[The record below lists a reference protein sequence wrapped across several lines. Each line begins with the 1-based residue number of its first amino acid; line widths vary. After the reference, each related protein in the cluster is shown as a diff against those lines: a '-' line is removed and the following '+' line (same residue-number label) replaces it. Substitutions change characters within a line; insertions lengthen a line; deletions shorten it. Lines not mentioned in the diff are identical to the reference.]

1 MGSPVAIMK
10 LLALTLLVAVA
21 TAVPSQQWRKADPL
35 FEHSLTT
42 RNMFSNPLHTVF
54 GVQAKKVLE
63 ESRQAIL
70 GKSYAPRQP
79 YKGKRPEDCSL
90 ENMPSG
96 DKIINGMEA
105 ADNQF
110 PWVVYLRCNNP
121 GWACTASM
129 ISDTWVL
136 TAAHCVDGC
145 TEWTVQAGSNL
156 INGQDDSRVTIDTT
170 VGIRHPGFNFITLHD
185 DVAVIQL
192 PEPVPLSDT
201 IRVGCLPGQS
211 QLDDQFEDDL
221 MTLTGWGI
229 TCDNG
234 CGQPNNMNFAKDRP
248 IMPNDR
254 CKQLFNNVNEGMICI
269 DTDADTEVGENVGVC
284 SGDSGGPLNLQE
296 GPGQYMTSAW
306 PPSCRARAASP
317 RSSPTCTPG
326 SPTTWTG
333 SARTPASPSSPDL
346 TRHHFTFPIRH
357 LSKNTK
363 LHPQRASVRLCDFQM
378 LKMSCTI

>member
-1 MGSPVAIMK
+1 MGVAIMK

-21 TAVPSQQWRKADPL
+21 SAVPSQQWRKADPL

-234 CGQPNNMNFAKDRP
+234 CG
-248 IMPNDR
+248 
-254 CKQLFNNVNEGMICI
+254 
-269 DTDADTEVGENVGVC
+269 
-284 SGDSGGPLNLQE
+284 PLNLQE
-296 GPGQYMTSAW
+296 GPGQYMTVGVASFVSSAGCESEIFPHVYSRVTYYMDW
-306 PPSCRARAASP
+306 ISEN
-317 RSSPTCTPG
+317 
-326 SPTTWTG
+326 TG
-333 SARTPASPSSPDL
+333 I
-346 TRHHFTFPIRH
+346 PIE
-357 LSKNTK
+357 
-363 LHPQRASVRLCDFQM
+363 P
-378 LKMSCTI
+378 

>member
-10 LLALTLLVAVA
+10 LLALTLFVAVA
-21 TAVPSQQWRKADPL
+21 SAVPSQQWRKADPL

-110 PWVVYLRCNNP
+110 LWVVYLRCNNP

-145 TEWTVQAGSNL
+145 YEWTVQAGSNL

-201 IRVGCLPGQS
+201 IRVGCLP
-211 QLDDQFEDDL
+211 
-221 MTLTGWGI
+221 
-229 TCDNG
+229 
-234 CGQPNNMNFAKDRP
+234 
-248 IMPNDR
+248 
-254 CKQLFNNVNEGMICI
+254 LFGNVNDGMICI

-284 SGDSGGPLNLQE
+284 SGDSGGPLNVQE
-296 GPGQYMTSAW
+296 GPGQYMTVGVASFVSSAGCESEIF
-306 PPSCRARAASP
+306 PHVYARVTYYMDWISEN
-317 RSSPTCTPG
+317 PG
-326 SPTTWTG
+326 I
-333 SARTPASPSSPDL
+333 
-346 TRHHFTFPIRH
+346 PIE
-357 LSKNTK
+357 
-363 LHPQRASVRLCDFQM
+363 P
-378 LKMSCTI
+378 

>member
-1 MGSPVAIMK
+1 MGSPAAIME

-21 TAVPSQQWRKADPL
+21 SAVPSQQWRKADPL

-121 GWACTASM
+121 GRACTASM

-156 INGQDDSRVTIDTT
+156 INGQDDSRVTIDTMWASAT
-170 VGIRHPGFNFITLHD
+170 RDSTSSPSTTTSQSSSSRSPCRSATQSVW
-185 DVAVIQL
+185 VAC
-192 PEPVPLSDT
+192 P
-201 IRVGCLPGQS
+201 
-211 QLDDQFEDDL
+211 
-221 MTLTGWGI
+221 
-229 TCDNG
+229 
-234 CGQPNNMNFAKDRP
+234 
-248 IMPNDR
+248 
-254 CKQLFNNVNEGMICI
+254 
-269 DTDADTEVGENVGVC
+269 
-284 SGDSGGPLNLQE
+284 
-296 GPGQYMTSAW
+296 
-306 PPSCRARAASP
+306 ARASLTT
-317 RSSPTCTPG
+317 SSR
-326 SPTTWTG
+326 TT
-333 SARTPASPSSPDL
+333 S
-346 TRHHFTFPIRH
+346 
-357 LSKNTK
+357 
-363 LHPQRASVRLCDFQM
+363 
-378 LKMSCTI
+378 

>member
-1 MGSPVAIMK
+1 MGSPVENMK
-10 LLALTLLVAVA
+10 LLALALLIVGAS
-21 TAVPSQQWRKADPL
+21 AVPSQQWRKADPL

-110 PWVVYLRCNNP
+110 PWVVSLRCNNP

-156 INGQDDSRVTIDTT
+156 INGPDDSRVTIDTT
-170 VGIRHPGFNFITLHD
+170 VGIRHPGFNFFNLHD

-211 QLDDQFEDDL
+211 QLDD
-221 MTLTGWGI
+221 
-229 TCDNG
+229 
-234 CGQPNNMNFAKDRP
+234 
-248 IMPNDR
+248 R
-254 CKQLFNNVNEGMICI
+254 CKQLFSNVNEGMICI
-269 DTDADTEVGENVGVC
+269 DTDADTPDGENVGVC

-296 GPGQYMTSAW
+296 EPGQYMTVGVTSFVSSAGCE
-306 PPSCRARAASP
+306 SEI
-317 RSSPTCTPG
+317 
-326 SPTTWTG
+326 
-333 SARTPASPSSPDL
+333 
-346 TRHHFTFPIRH
+346 FP
-357 LSKNTK
+357 
-363 LHPQRASVRLCDFQM
+363 
-378 LKMSCTI
+378 